1 MNHVIIVKH
10 GSYDDG
16 DQDMTTEN
24 GNARYVIEKYEN
36 VNIYL

>member
-16 DQDMTTEN
+16 DQAWQLKTVEP
-24 GNARYVIEKYEN
+24 RYVIEKYEN